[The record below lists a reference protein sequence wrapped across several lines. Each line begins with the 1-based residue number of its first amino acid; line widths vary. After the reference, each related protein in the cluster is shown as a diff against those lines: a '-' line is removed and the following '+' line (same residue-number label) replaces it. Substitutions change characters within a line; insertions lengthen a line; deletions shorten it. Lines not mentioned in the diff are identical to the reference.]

1 MLHIRHCMI
10 AAVSVP
16 HQITRKST
24 EVLQDFGFEKEIRK
38 CSTLVCCDC
47 GASVFFRH
55 GKQRAECFVH
65 RHKEACRYGDYC
77 RKQSEIFKCAQKEL
91 YAHLRRIAENHAF
104 EFEED
109 AMIIPEHYT
118 AFVLRSPVVSYAID
132 IIDCA
137 TTTAT
142 LDKRR
147 NMYLQAGYQYLQI
160 TVDKDAE
167 QEPFS
172 ERTMAYLPVKFALNE
187 SRNHAAL
194 IIDNVQ
200 KTWSMYL
207 LDITDMSIETDLIP
221 YELQDDTF
229 AMSVSLDELDIDE
242 SGFYTASSKNAF
254 IDFCKARKQ
263 AYDEWNDEQKR
274 IAEQRRIY
282 LENERKRIER
292 QRLERE
298 CISEEMRIKRQQ
310 AEEAKRKAAEV
321 AKQQRAL
328 NEQKEILQLHQRK
341 GGYIG
346 AKIKGAFQVYTLSQI
361 VSDRPARNWLKPYS
375 IQEFEACIREMQEY
389 KYTGARKLFA
399 KMCFIESEETAILLN
414 LFHNLKESNSEI
426 VCDLE
431 FLMRAAGITLE

>member
-1 MLHIRHCMI
+1 MEKCLYNGKVLY
-10 AAVSVP
+10 AS
-16 HQITRKST
+16 
-24 EVLQDFGFEKEIRK
+24 EVLQDFEFEKEIRN

-55 GKQRAECFVH
+55 GKQRTECFAH
-65 RHKEACRYGDYC
+65 RRKEECRYGDYC
-77 RKQSEIFKCAQKEL
+77 RKQSEIFKWAQKEL
-91 YAHLRRIAENHAF
+91 YAHLRRIAQNHAF

-109 AMIIPEHYT
+109 TMIIPEHYT

-187 SRNHAAL
+187 SLNHAAL
-194 IIDNVQ
+194 IIDKEQ

-207 LDITDMSIETDLIP
+207 LDKTDMSIETDLIP
-221 YELQDDTF
+221 YEFQDDTF
-229 AMSVSLDELDIDE
+229 AMSVSLDDLDIDE

-263 AYDEWNDEQKR
+263 AYDEWSDEQKR

-292 QRLERE
+292 QRLEKERVV
-298 CISEEMRIKRQQ
+298 EEMRIKRQQ
-310 AEEAKRKAAEV
+310 AEDAKRKAAEV

-328 NEQKEILQLHQRK
+328 NEQEEILQLHQRT

-346 AKIKGAFQVYTLSQI
+346 TKIKGSYQVYTLSQI
-361 VSDRPARNWLKPYS
+361 VSDRPTQNWFKPYS

-389 KYTGARKLFA
+389 KYTGARKLFV
-399 KMCFIESEETAILLN
+399 KMCFIESEETSILLN
-414 LFHNLKESNSEI
+414 LYHNLKESNSKI
-426 VCDLE
+426 VGDLE
-431 FLMRAAGITLE
+431 FLMCAAGIALE

>member
-1 MLHIRHCMI
+1 MEKCLYNGKVLY
-10 AAVSVP
+10 AS
-16 HQITRKST
+16 
-24 EVLQDFGFEKEIRK
+24 EVLQDFEFEKEIRK

-65 RHKEACRYGDYC
+65 RHKEECRYGDYC
-77 RKQSEIFKCAQKEL
+77 KKQSEIFKCAQKEL

-109 AMIIPEHYT
+109 TMIIPEHYT

-132 IIDCA
+132 IIDCVA
-137 TTTAT
+137 TTAT

-147 NMYLQAGYQYLQI
+147 NTYSQAGYQYLQI

-187 SRNHAAL
+187 SLNHAAL
-194 IIDNVQ
+194 IIDKEQ

-207 LDITDMSIETDLIP
+207 LDKTDMSIKTGLIP
-221 YELQDDTF
+221 YELQVDTF
-229 AMSVSLDELDIDE
+229 AMSVSLDDLDIDE
-242 SGFYTASSKNAF
+242 SGFYTTSSKNAF

-263 AYDEWNDEQKR
+263 AYDEWSDEQKQL
-274 IAEQRRIY
+274 AEQRRLY

-292 QRLERE
+292 QRLEKERVA
-298 CISEEMRIKRQQ
+298 EEMRIKRQQ

-321 AKQQRAL
+321 AKQQRAM
-328 NEQKEILQLHQRK
+328 NEQEEILQLHQRT

-346 AKIKGAFQVYTLSQI
+346 TKIKGSYQVYTLSQI
-361 VSDRPARNWLKPYS
+361 VSDRPTQNWLKPYS
-375 IQEFEACIREMQEY
+375 MQEFETCIREMQEY
-389 KYTGARKLFA
+389 KYVGVRKLFA
-399 KMCFIESEETAILLN
+399 KMCFIESEEISILLN
-414 LFHNLKESNSEI
+414 LYHNLKESNSKI
-426 VCDLE
+426 VGDLE
-431 FLMRAAGITLE
+431 FLMCAAAIALE